1 MTTLKIRQMDYKNHT
16 SENLK
21 QGVDELSFLIG
32 RRLVFQPPVSVS

>member
-32 RRLVFQPPVSVS
+32 RLVFQPPVSVS